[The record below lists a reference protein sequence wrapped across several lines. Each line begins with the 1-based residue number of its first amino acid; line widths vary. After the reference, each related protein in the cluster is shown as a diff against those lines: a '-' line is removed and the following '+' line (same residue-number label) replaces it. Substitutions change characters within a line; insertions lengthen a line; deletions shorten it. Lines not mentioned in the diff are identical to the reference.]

1 VLFTARS
8 RLEIWRAES
17 LHFTVIPVELLRRP
31 RIPSLSGVAITK
43 VVEDTFEAGVGEG
56 DDLVAA
62 AEVVVAVHPGI
73 ATAGLGSKHPD
84 VAVLPG
90 DGDLDISGGEGLVSA
105 AGIHMD
111 TDGFLLDAAG
121 VSGSHPAGDL
131 VGVGAEITHVQS
143 G

>member
-1 VLFTARS
+1 M
-8 RLEIWRAES
+8 
-17 LHFTVIPVELLRRP
+17 IPVVLLRRP
-31 RIPSLSGVAITK
+31 CIPSLSGVAITK
-43 VVEDTFEAGVGEG
+43 VVEDTFEAEFGEG

-62 AEVVVAVHPGI
+62 AEVVATVHPGI
-73 ATAGLGSKHPD
+73 ATAGLGSEHPG
-84 VAVLPG
+84 VEVLP
-90 DGDLDISGGEGLVSA
+90 GDLDISGGEGLVSA

-121 VSGSHPAGDL
+121 VGGSHPAGDL